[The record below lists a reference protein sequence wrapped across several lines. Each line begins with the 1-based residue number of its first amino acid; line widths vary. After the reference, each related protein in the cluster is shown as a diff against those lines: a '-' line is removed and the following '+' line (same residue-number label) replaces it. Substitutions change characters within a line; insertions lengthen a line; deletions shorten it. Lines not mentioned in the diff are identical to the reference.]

1 MAQKK
6 QQDQPLR
13 GANDMPFIGKIADP
27 VAPKPAMKRTA
38 AKSKKET
45 AAQPKET
52 PVQQKKETK
61 PAKSTKKTK
70 STGTKKTQT
79 SRKGRGRKPEAEK
92 PKPSVR
98 AYFLGGLNEIGKNF
112 TLFEFGQDM
121 IIVDCGLAFPDED
134 MPGIDAVIP
143 DFSFVEKN
151 SDRILGIFITHGH
164 EDHIGALPYLLKK
177 INVPVYGT
185 ALTLAL
191 IENKLKE
198 HNMGWVQLNVT
209 PAGSHVLLGD
219 FDVELIHVNH
229 SISDA
234 VALAIHTP
242 AGV

>member
-1 MAQKK
+1 MAEKKVSRIKKPASLGDVAAKK

-13 GANDMPFIGKIADP
+13 GVSDMPFIGKISDP
-27 VAPKPAMKRTA
+27 MVKGTGKKASTPKNKKEAETQSVESAAQTQVKKDVKQTKENNKKNKNVKS
-38 AKSKKET
+38 AKSQTNKKG
-45 AAQPKET
+45 K
-52 PVQQKKETK
+52 
-61 PAKSTKKTK
+61 
-70 STGTKKTQT
+70 
-79 SRKGRGRKPEAEK
+79 GRKPVQEK

-177 INVPVYGT
+177 INAPVYGT

-219 FDVELIHVNH
+219 FE
-229 SISDA
+229 
-234 VALAIHTP
+234 
-242 AGV
+242 